1 MDNRDTNSP
10 AVSYLA
16 PDSLQGLLVGAL
28 ADAGIDII
36 AFDSD
41 ASVAFTTLTST
52 QEHRDALIQYARN
65 HRYQASEGGRLLFTR
80 DR

>member
-1 MDNRDTNSP
+1 MDNRDTNSS
-10 AVSYLA
+10 AVNYLA

-36 AFDSD
+36 AFNSD

-65 HRYQASEGGRLLFTR
+65 HRDQAS
-80 DR
+80 